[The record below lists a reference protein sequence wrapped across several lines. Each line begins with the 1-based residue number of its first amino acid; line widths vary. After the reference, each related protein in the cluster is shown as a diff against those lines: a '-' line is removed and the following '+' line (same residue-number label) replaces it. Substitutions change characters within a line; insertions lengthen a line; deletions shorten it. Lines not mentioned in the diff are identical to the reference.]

1 MNTKTGIRRIVFYC
15 VIGFFLIIQVYPILW
30 LLVSS
35 FRPNLDLSNRPFD
48 FPSAFIMDN
57 YKNVIQKSNIFIYMK
72 NTAIVAVVSLT
83 LIVMI
88 SSMAAF
94 ALSKLKFKY
103 SRKVYAYFIAGLTIP
118 YMVTVIP
125 LFTMFT
131 SLHIIDS
138 LPALIIPMVAFSL
151 PVSILLFVNF
161 YKFIPDEMVEAAV
174 IDGCSV
180 YQVYTKIIYPL
191 SLNTVVTVIAMNMI
205 FVWNDYTFPLI
216 FINSTALKTI
226 SLGLQDFIGSHGVT
240 DWGATFAAICI
251 ATLPTLI
258 LYFILHRNILG
269 GVTLGAVKN

>member
-1 MNTKTGIRRIVFYC
+1 MYNKISLSRIVFYC
-15 VIGFFLIIQVYPILW
+15 VIGSFLLIQVYPILW
-30 LLVSS
+30 LLISS
-35 FRPNLDLSNRPFD
+35 FRSNLELSNRPFD
-48 FPSAFIMDN
+48 FPSTFILDN
-57 YKNVIQKSNIFIYMK
+57 YINVIRKSNIFIYMK
-72 NTAIVAVVSLT
+72 NTTIVAVVSLI
-83 LIVMI
+83 LIVII
-88 SSMAAF
+88 SSLAGF

-103 SRKVYAYFIAGLTIP
+103 SEKVYAYFIAGLTIP

-131 SLHIIDS
+131 SLKIIDS
-138 LPALIIPMVAFSL
+138 LISLIIPMVAFSL

-161 YKFIPDEMVEAAV
+161 YVFIPNEMIEAAV

-180 YQVYTKIIYPL
+180 YQVYLKIILQL

-216 FINSTALKTI
+216 FINSNALKTI

-251 ATLPTLI
+251 ATMPTLI
-258 LYFILHRNILG
+258 LYFVLHKNILG
-269 GVTLGAVKN
+269 GVTLGAVKS